1 MRVKGESPMEIV
13 MQLVGV
19 FVHLQ
24 RQRLNLTEV
33 CFFVY
38 YLWEVGHSVLVV
50 EKFKPVRPVSGDGVR
65 NSFSDLLN

>member
-1 MRVKGESPMEIV
+1 MKIV

-33 CFFVY
+33 FFVD
-38 YLWEVGHSVLVV
+38 YLWEVSHSVLVV
-50 EKFKPVRPVSGDGVR
+50 EKLKPVRPVSGDGVR
-65 NSFSDLLN
+65 KSFSNLIH